1 MVNLRVISFRKIK
14 LNIKRFFI
22 MSFGILIILSV
33 INGIKIILK
42 SNKEGLN
49 NPNGLNDLKC
59 LDYLNDIIY
68 KKLLKDSFVFF
79 DDDNYD
85 YDISLGLNK
94 NLDNDIDNHI
104 DKNLDSN
111 IDSNINS
118 NSGKSNR
125 ALVNILKDNL
135 GIISVIDDSIV
146 EDDIL
151 DENLINSNFVY
162 VKEGNEIKKENN
174 VDNNED
180 NNDKENKTNQSI
192 VNNFDNTYSLPI
204 ENSNDILD
212 VDIKN
217 ISKKCETRVLE
228 EKNKVDK
235 YNVVVGN
242 VKIRNESKYTIDEN
256 VLGFDLKFNNKKD
269 IVIYHTH
276 TCESYT
282 ASNKYNYVQTGNYR
296 STDLS
301 YSVAR
306 VGDVLEVYLNRLGYN
321 ITHDKTYHD
330 YPAYNGSY
338 NRALKTIERVL
349 NGKSSEIIIDL
360 HRDAI
365 GNNSD
370 YGPTIEIGGEKV
382 AQIMFVLGT
391 DGGGLT
397 HNNWKENLKFA
408 IELQAKAEE
417 MYPGFIKPIIVRN
430 ARYNQHVTK
439 GAIIVE
445 VGATGNTLEEAEGAM
460 KYFSIVLD
468 EYLKSK

>member
-1 MVNLRVISFRKIK
+1 MVKLRVISFRKIK

-22 MSFGILIILSV
+22 ISFGILIILSV
-33 INGIKIILK
+33 INGIKIVFK
-42 SNKEGLN
+42 SNKSDLN
-49 NPNGLNDLKC
+49 NSNSLNN
-59 LDYLNDIIY
+59 LNDIVY
-68 KKLLKDSFVFF
+68 KKLIKDSFVFF
-79 DDDNYD
+79 DDY
-85 YDISLGLNK
+85 YDISLDE
-94 NLDNDIDNHI
+94 NLDKDIDKYKKSDNNSNNINNDIDNES
-104 DKNLDSN
+104 K
-111 IDSNINS
+111 
-118 NSGKSNR
+118 KSNR
-125 ALVNILKDNL
+125 PLVNILKDNL
-135 GIISVIDDSIV
+135 GIISVIDDSII
-146 EDDIL
+146 EDDVL
-151 DENLINSNFVY
+151 DENIINSNFVY
-162 VKEGNEIKKENN
+162 VKDVNEE
-174 VDNNED
+174 NED
-180 NNDKENKTNQSI
+180 NEDKKGIKEEEKKNEQSLI
-192 VNNFDNTYSLPI
+192 NNFDNTYSLPI

-228 EKNKVDK
+228 KKNKVDK

-242 VKIRNESKYTIDEN
+242 VKIRNESKYTIDESI
-256 VLGFDLKFNNKKD
+256 LGFDLKFNNKKD
-269 IVIYHTH
+269 IVLYHTH

-321 ITHDKTYHD
+321 IIHDKTYHD

-338 NRALKTIERVL
+338 NRALKTIENVL
-349 NGKSSEIIIDL
+349 SGNSSEIIIDL

-391 DGGGLT
+391 NGGGLT

-430 ARYNQHVTK
+430 ARYNQHVGK

>member
-1 MVNLRVISFRKIK
+1 MFKLRVISFRKIK

-22 MSFGILIILSV
+22 ICFCILIILSV

-42 SNKEGLN
+42 SNKDSFSNINEVV
-49 NPNGLNDLKC
+49 
-59 LDYLNDIIY
+59 Y

-79 DDDNYD
+79 DDNYNVDIGIGSDVDFDLDEHKENVDN
-85 YDISLGLNK
+85 NEK
-94 NLDNDIDNHI
+94 TNNIDNI
-104 DKNLDSN
+104 DNIEKNENDN
-111 IDSNINS
+111 
-118 NSGKSNR
+118 KT
-125 ALVNILKDNL
+125 LVNILKDNL
-135 GIISVIDDSIV
+135 GIISVINDSIV
-146 EDDIL
+146 EEEKLDDNI
-151 DENLINSNFVY
+151 INSNFVY
-162 VKEGNEIKKENN
+162 VKDVEVNKESKENIESNNNNNSNNNEINGLEKKNI
-174 VDNNED
+174 VD
-180 NNDKENKTNQSI
+180 
-192 VNNFDNTYSLPI
+192 NFDNTYSIPI

-212 VDIKN
+212 IDIKN
-217 ISKKCETRVLE
+217 VSKKCETRVLE

-242 VKIRNESKYTIDEN
+242 VKIRNESKYTIDESILN
-256 VLGFDLKFNNKKD
+256 FDLKFNNKKD

-301 YSVAR
+301 YSVVR

-338 NRALKTIERVL
+338 NRALKTIEKVL
-349 NGKSSEIIIDL
+349 KGNSSEIVIDL

-370 YGPTIEIGGEKV
+370 YGPTIEIGGERV
-382 AQIMFVLGT
+382 AQIMFVIGT

-397 HNNWKENLKFA
+397 HDKWKDNLKFA
-408 IELQAKAEE
+408 VELQAKAEE

-430 ARYNQHVTK
+430 ARYNQHVRK